1 MKITKISTKPK
12 NEDSM
17 TVLWPCFQY
26 GIFPRTYWIY
36 SSCCLARL
44 DFGFPVLFC
53 LILENSLSSQSVFQN
68 HPKHLMN
75 IIKVIQLSDNSPWHD
90 QNPLL
95 ITIIPYIYNTC
106 FSFSNCGLYPI
117 KHVFLGTDS
126 GKRRRRQRMR
136 WLDGITNSMD
146 MNFSSS
152 MSWWWTGK
160 PGLLQ
165 SMESQRVRHKLKWTS
180 FLNK

>member
-1 MKITKISTKPK
+1 MIP
-12 NEDSM
+12 
-17 TVLWPCFQY
+17 
-26 GIFPRTYWIY
+26 YWKHGQRNSHSI
-36 SSCCLARL
+36 
-44 DFGFPVLFC
+44 
-53 LILENSLSSQSVFQN
+53 LILWFTAYLGRLSLSSRAVFQN

-75 IIKVIQLSDNSPWHD
+75 VIKVIQLSDNSPWHD

-117 KHVFLGTDS
+117 KHVFSGTDS
-126 GKRRRRQRMR
+126 GGRRRRQRMR
-136 WLDGITNSMD
+136 WLDGIPNSMD
-146 MNFSSS
+146 VSFSSS

-165 SMESQRVRHKLKWTS
+165 SMGSQRVRTWTE
-180 FLNK
+180 LT